1 VIDMAAL
8 KDGVQTVL
16 PLLEGYEETLPYAI
30 WLRARLD
37 YFDVADEFRKT
48 TPAPRVVP
56 GEPPKA
62 APNPSPTA
70 ERALWIRKVSKRP
83 PPKGAASLVTRL
95 KPVFITEG
103 VPSELVWIAEIES
116 SFDRRARSPAGA
128 AGLFQLMPETA
139 RRFQL
144 STRWPDQRLDPE
156 HSARAAARY
165 LAVLQGKFKDWRLTT
180 AAYNCGEGTV
190 QRALDRSK
198 TKTFDGIA
206 TRLPAETQLYVPK
219 LEATLLEREGMKLE
233 SLRPPASRTPGK

>member
-1 VIDMAAL
+1 M
-8 KDGVQTVL
+8 
-16 PLLEGYEETLPYAI
+16 
-30 WLRARLD
+30 
-37 YFDVADEFRKT
+37 
-48 TPAPRVVP
+48 
-56 GEPPKA
+56 
-62 APNPSPTA
+62 
-70 ERALWIRKVSKRP
+70 
-83 PPKGAASLVTRL
+83 
-95 KPVFITEG
+95 FITEG